1 MTISIYVTQSIRDDS
16 CHTWC
21 YHLIHVLT
29 LYIHLVTFNGMNYDW
44 NQEKNDALKRDRDI
58 SFERILVAIEQG
70 GLLDILEH
78 HNPEKY
84 GGQRLLVVDI
94 DGYCWIVPF
103 RDEVDQDR
111 RMLITAFPSRKLT
124 KHYFP

>member
-1 MTISIYVTQSIRDDS
+1 MF
-16 CHTWC
+16 H
-21 YHLIHVLT
+21 
-29 LYIHLVTFNGMNYDW
+29 GMNYDW

-84 GGQRLLVVDI
+84 DGQRLLVVDI